1 MFSLK
6 HTHIFRVESVKELAW
21 GLMGIHLLDESSGIY
36 SEPSKVRKL
45 IGLILI
51 LYILAPIILTIPIA
65 IGMFFMLAISGEWV
79 GAALVLILTPFGI
92 GIYSIPGWIIIDW
105 EKHRILKRMSKRFS
119 RIDKNNV

>member
-1 MFSLK
+1 MFTIK
-6 HTHIFRVESVKELAW
+6 HTHILNVESVKELAR
-21 GLMGIHLLDESSGIY
+21 GLMGIHLPDESASIY

-79 GAALVLILTPFGI
+79 GTALVLILTPFGI
-92 GIYSIPGWIIIDW
+92 GIHSFRVG
-105 EKHRILKRMSKRFS
+105 S
-119 RIDKNNV
+119 